1 MNTVLYFSV
10 NGAVYE
16 TRAYTQADITQLVHD
31 QGLQS
36 LTSADRQFDFWF
48 SPTSRRCQRDVNRRA
63 TELLLATTSFDAKTV
78 PLLRGCI
85 VVATHDADG
94 DLDGLS
100 WEQLELLAHKNRGV
114 SARDQRIL
122 SRRIARDR
130 RRLRRSSTV
139 DPARR
144 RAPAPQATSSHA
156 G

>member
-36 LTSADRQFDFWF
+36 LISADRQFDFWF

>member
-1 MNTVLYFSV
+1 MNTVLYFSAH
-10 NGAVYE
+10 GAVYE
-16 TRAYTQADITQLVHD
+16 TRAYTQADITGLVHD

-48 SPTSRRCQRDVNRRA
+48 SPTSRRCQRSVNRRA

-100 WEQLELLAHKNRGV
+100 WAQLELLARRDRTV
-114 SARDQRIL
+114 TARDERIL
-122 SRRIARDR
+122 DRRIARDR
-130 RRLRRSSTV
+130 RRQRRIGK
-139 DPARR
+139 DAAARLV
-144 RAPAPQATSSHA
+144 PAPRTATTNA

>member
-16 TRAYTQADITQLVHD
+16 TRAYTQADITELVHH

-36 LTSADRQFDFWF
+36 LTSGDRQFDFWF
-48 SPTSRRCQRDVNRRA
+48 SPTSRRCQRGVNRRA

-78 PLLRGCI
+78 PLLRGAI

-100 WEQLELLAHKNRGV
+100 WEQLEQLARKNRSV
-114 SARDQRIL
+114 SARDKRIL

-130 RRLRRSSTV
+130 NRLRRAGTT
-139 DPARR
+139 
-144 RAPAPQATSSHA
+144 APDQRTAAPQATSSHA
-156 G
+156 R

>member
-16 TRAYTQADITQLVHD
+16 TRAYTQADITELVHH

-36 LTSADRQFDFWF
+36 LSSGDRQFDFWF
-48 SPTSRRCQRDVNRRA
+48 SPTARRCQRGVNRRA

-78 PLLRGCI
+78 PLLRGSI

-100 WEQLELLAHKNRGV
+100 WEQLEQLARKNRSV
-114 SARDQRIL
+114 SARDKRIL

-130 RRLRRSSTV
+130 NRLRRAGTTAA
-139 DPARR
+139 DQRT
-144 RAPAPQATSSHA
+144 PAPQATSSHA